1 MKMLIVALALGIL
14 STPAFSQVR
23 IETENPNGAIRFDN
37 DHDRYRDRDHRRGE
51 HEFGRDYEDHGRGR
65 ECKTV
70 IIREN
75 GVITKTKRC
84 R

>member
-1 MKMLIVALALGIL
+1 MRMLIIALALGFL
-14 STPAFSQVR
+14 ATPALSQVR
-23 IETENPNGAIRFDN
+23 IETENPGGAIRFEN
-37 DHDRYRDRDHRRGE
+37 DHNRDRDRDRRRGE

-70 IIREN
+70 IVREN